1 MDSQDEIMM
10 HHYKQR
16 EVKMQEQHNALI
28 EQLNERIVN
37 EQHLVNLCHEY
48 QCQIEKA
55 IGKKTNELQ
64 V

>member
-48 QCQIEKA
+48 QCQ
-55 IGKKTNELQ
+55 Q
-64 V
+64 